1 MTIPQEHEIPEDTRD
16 DDQRQQAAEALDLPP
31 VDNAPPVKRGR
42 GRPPKNPGA
51 ASPNKET
58 PTGSAPRRGRP
69 PKSDKKVYS
78 IDEIK
83 LMGKQLTGLH
93 IMVAQIGGL
102 PELAIS
108 EQEGE
113 LLAQSIINVA
123 DQYDL
128 AIDGKTG
135 AALQLAMTAAMI
147 YGPRALHI
155 RARVAAQKQQQAAPE
170 SNG

>member
-1 MTIPQEHEIPEDTRD
+1 MTNPQETQTIEDAPTVDEPEQLT
-16 DDQRQQAAEALDLPP
+16 ETI

-42 GRPPKNPGA
+42 GRPPKNA
-51 ASPNKET
+51 AAGGPAKESPS
-58 PTGSAPRRGRP
+58 GSAPRRGRP

-83 LMGKQLTGLH
+83 LMGKQLVGLH
-93 IMVAQIGGL
+93 VMVAQIGGI
-102 PELAIS
+102 PELMID
-108 EQEGE
+108 EQSGE

-147 YGPRALHI
+147 YGPRALAI
-155 RARVAAQKQQQAAPE
+155 RARMANQRQQQTVNE
-170 SNG
+170 GNG